1 MSAAHTPGPWI
12 AAPWTDKEAE
22 IEGFSISS
30 GGHLVPTSNLCGD
43 YEEAKANA
51 TLIAAAPDMLE
62 ALQAALAE
70 LERANRAMR
79 QEAGVTVC
87 NEAVLQQVREAIAKA
102 VTA

>member
-1 MSAAHTPGPWI
+1 MSAT
-12 AAPWTDKEAE
+12 TND
-22 IEGFSISS
+22 
-30 GGHLVPTSNLCGD
+30 LL
-43 YEEAKANA
+43 NA
-51 TLIAAAPDMLE
+51 LK
-62 ALQAALAE
+62 AALAE